1 MGREHRIDMHRRRSQ
16 YPGRPRASDALF
28 WRALK
33 CQGLSGPRVF
43 NGLLRPRDQTGGCRL
58 DVHAKSRRRPC
69 VVQRLTKYQR
79 EAQQIRAGRS
89 CSEFSYRRLLS
100 CNFRDIYGIC
110 RLAHLTRP
118 FGSICSAIP
127 HIPAAK
133 TPPGGR
139 QLCGLL
145 PVQSHELLREC
156 KPPRTCPGR
165 IAFDQKTG

>member
-28 WRALK
+28 WWALK
-33 CQGLSGPRVF
+33 CQGFGYPGRVCLTVFSGRET
-43 NGLLRPRDQTGGCRL
+43 RPGGCRL
-58 DVHAKSRRRPC
+58 DVHAKSRRRLC

-100 CNFRDIYGIC
+100 CNFRDIYGNC

-118 FGSICSAIP
+118 S
-127 HIPAAK
+127 
-133 TPPGGR
+133 
-139 QLCGLL
+139 
-145 PVQSHELLREC
+145 
-156 KPPRTCPGR
+156 
-165 IAFDQKTG
+165 